1 MLDNYINELI
11 NRMLDKSDQEM
22 VAGYD
27 SSKTISWKALR
38 EAETLTNF
46 SFIDTIIDNIISEKN
61 KNRRNYMYF
70 IVGRI
75 CENKPY
81 QRGLEFLID
90 QIDKETDKYIIS
102 GILDRISDLEKPAI
116 TNLSK
121 IFEAINHKTWQV
133 KYSAINALSNTNNPK
148 VEKRMIAIMEST
160 TEGKYE
166 IIYPMSVLYNCG
178 SVNCIPFIEK
188 QILSKSRNIK
198 SQAIETVKQL
208 KEKFENKN

>member
-1 MLDNYINELI
+1 MLNTYINNLL
-11 NRMLDKSDQEM
+11 NRMLDQSDQNR
-22 VAGYD
+22 VPYD

-38 EAETLTNF
+38 EAETLTDTD
-46 SFIDTIIDNIISEKN
+46 FIDNIIDNIHSEKN
-61 KNRRNYMYF
+61 KKRRDYMYF

-81 QRGLEFLID
+81 QKGLEFLID
-90 QIDKETDKYIIS
+90 QIDKETDKYIVS
-102 GILDRISDLEKPAI
+102 AILDRIMDLEKPAT

-133 KYSAINALSNTNNPK
+133 RYSAINAFKNTHNPE
-148 VEKRMIAIMEST
+148 VEKRMIGIMENT
-160 TEGKYE
+160 IEGKYE

-188 QILSKSRNIK
+188 QIQNKSRNIK

-208 KEKFENKN
+208 KEKFALK

>member
-1 MLDNYINELI
+1 MLNTYLNDLLNQMLDQ
-11 NRMLDKSDQEM
+11 SDQNT
-22 VAGYD
+22 VPYD

-38 EAETLTNF
+38 EAETLT
-46 SFIDTIIDNIISEKN
+46 DTDFIDNIIENISSEKN
-61 KNRRNYMYF
+61 KKRRDYMYF

-81 QRGLEFLID
+81 QKGLEFLID
-90 QIDKETDKYIIS
+90 QIDKENDKYIIS
-102 GILDRISDLEKPAI
+102 AILDRIMDLEKPAT

-121 IFEAINHKTWQV
+121 IFEALNHKTWQV
-133 KYSAINALSNTNNPK
+133 KYSAINALKNTHNPE
-148 VEKRMIAIMEST
+148 VEKKMIAIMENT

-188 QILSKSRNIK
+188 QIQNKSRNIK
-198 SQAIETVKQL
+198 NQAIETVKQL
-208 KEKFENKN
+208 KEKFNI